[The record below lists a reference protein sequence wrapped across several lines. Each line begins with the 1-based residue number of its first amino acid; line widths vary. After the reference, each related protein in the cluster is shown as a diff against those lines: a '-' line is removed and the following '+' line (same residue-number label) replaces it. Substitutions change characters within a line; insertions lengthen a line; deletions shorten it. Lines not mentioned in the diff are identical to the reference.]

1 MSAFPVHP
9 LPDMQAAFDESLLDA
24 TADTPYVPFTPPA
37 RGVKTRQ
44 HLLCRQPDAPEQ
56 AWNCSYSCHW
66 RHHPSGRH
74 HPLRK
79 TLAQIVFGLHL
90 LHNHL
95 EKSTADVADI
105 LLKHVHELDSFLQRA
120 NDDLDQSLK
129 DMLFRHKCL
138 RVPME
143 HVNDFDR
150 LLDDRSYR
158 VQLLDGNITIE
169 RTINR
174 MSLLLSDYRADFD
187 AYRDANHALGAY
199 LHTLGDAWPCNQDV
213 AKIYSAMCGNTAGW
227 AQFLQ
232 SLSTKAERLGLIL
245 VQVSSYC
252 KEIEKRCG
260 AASRRSMIATHSSSR
275 NSSRSNLRDT
285 SRASRR
291 SSTNKP
297 LPTPPIILN
306 PPSDYM
312 SRTPADADPRGRS
325 TSQTPTLQALPERA
339 KSPLAE
345 LPAWNEDSP
354 TSAGA
359 QEPQEYVPDWKPT
372 TQPHSQP
379 DTYHNSEPRVKTP
392 TSPQSDENRTIRV
405 VHHHQPSHSSRT
417 DSDGPPSSKK
427 EDYSPPLTAK
437 DSAYSSVSGASV
449 ASPTMPPPRTASSV
463 SSHPPAQFALFPSS
477 SKGSISG
484 RSGVATPLSSNLRA
498 VKSAEPPNR
507 PDTSISNYDDMPI
520 KRLSKRGSL
529 SSIRRFFTRRR
540 GDIHTI
546 AE

>member
-44 HLLCRQPDAPEQ
+44 HLLCRQSDVPEQ

-90 LHNHL
+90 LHKHL

-150 LLDDRSYR
+150 LLDDRTYR

-187 AYRDANHALGAY
+187 AYRDANQALGAY

-260 AASRRSMIATHSSSR
+260 AASRRSMVRPLIFHTH
-275 NSSRSNLRDT
+275 
-285 SRASRR
+285 
-291 SSTNKP
+291 P
-297 LPTPPIILN
+297 
-306 PPSDYM
+306 
-312 SRTPADADPRGRS
+312 
-325 TSQTPTLQALPERA
+325 
-339 KSPLAE
+339 
-345 LPAWNEDSP
+345 
-354 TSAGA
+354 
-359 QEPQEYVPDWKPT
+359 
-372 TQPHSQP
+372 
-379 DTYHNSEPRVKTP
+379 
-392 TSPQSDENRTIRV
+392 
-405 VHHHQPSHSSRT
+405 QPSKHLTCSRLLPILRRET
-417 DSDGPPSSKK
+417 RRDPICVIPAAHLGEAPPTNPYLLPPSS
-427 EDYSPPLTAK
+427 
-437 DSAYSSVSGASV
+437 
-449 ASPTMPPPRTASSV
+449 
-463 SSHPPAQFALFPSS
+463 
-477 SKGSISG
+477 
-484 RSGVATPLSSNLRA
+484 
-498 VKSAEPPNR
+498 
-507 PDTSISNYDDMPI
+507 
-520 KRLSKRGSL
+520 
-529 SSIRRFFTRRR
+529 
-540 GDIHTI
+540 
-546 AE
+546 